1 MSLTIGVSGLPVPA
15 ATVSCT
21 ICAEELPVDH
31 LGIRCWG
38 TVRHEFCDECS
49 TSFVGSTLN
58 SCSPEDQPFPP
69 KCSMCPAKVFM
80 PSFERFVDEKLRSVF
95 VEWTLRQASDDGR
108 GSLLNAEEKIL
119 KCPDCSYLETTSAV
133 AEQRE
138 RTRTGAKHLRIFSLA
153 SKAVGPPGGVST
165 VPARLQ
171 AINGPDAP
179 LPQRLLSG
187 PDSIA
192 QMLLS
197 GPEVGPSF
205 SSSAQSPMSEA
216 KECTLLLCRNKN
228 VGGETGFGST
238 LRRASA
244 GRRDGLG
251 LNAIPSRAQGWC
263 TAEGWVLHPVA
274 GGLMR

>member
-1 MSLTIGVSGLPVPA
+1 MGGGEGHLEEPPADEEPWGRIACGAQARRSVSPA
-15 ATVSCT
+15 TKD
-21 ICAEELPVDH
+21 EPVD
-31 LGIRCWG
+31 
-38 TVRHEFCDECS
+38 E
-49 TSFVGSTLN
+49 
-58 SCSPEDQPFPP
+58 
-69 KCSMCPAKVFM
+69 
-80 PSFERFVDEKLRSVF
+80 
-95 VEWTLRQASDDGR
+95 
-108 GSLLNAEEKIL
+108 
-119 KCPDCSYLETTSAV
+119 
-133 AEQRE
+133 EQRE

-216 KECTLLLCRNKN
+216 KECTLLLCRNNN

-251 LNAIPSRAQGWC
+251 LNAMPSRAQG
-263 TAEGWVLHPVA
+263 
-274 GGLMR
+274 